1 MCHLVVVLGDQLNR
15 DSSAFD
21 DFDATTDR
29 VWMAERKGESEH
41 VWSHKARSALFL
53 AAMRHFAAGLDTDKV
68 PLSYTRLAD
77 AGPDHLVEHLA
88 TQLREL
94 KPRRLIIVRPGEHRL
109 REGIKAVA
117 KACGVEYVER
127 PDRHFLVSTED
138 FGQWAKGKT
147 QLRMELFYRW
157 MRQRHAILLDDDGKP
172 VGGKWN
178 YDADNRGSFGRQGP
192 GWVPRPAGFAP
203 DTITQSAIADI
214 ASTFPDH
221 PGELDAF
228 DWPVTR
234 EQANNALLDFLDNRL
249 PAFGHWQDAMWTG
262 ETWLY
267 HARLST
273 SLNLRLLSPMEVIE
287 AALERFRE
295 GKVSLSS
302 VEGFVRQIL
311 GWREFVRGV
320 YWLSPER
327 LLGSNALR
335 ADGPLPDFYWT
346 GNTDMNCMKEVI
358 GQTLRTGYAHHIQR
372 LMVTGNF
379 ALLLGVKPTL
389 IHEWYLAIYVDAVE
403 WVEAPNTL
411 GMSQFADGG
420 RMVSKPYA
428 ASGRYIDRMSN
439 YCSGCRYKP
448 GEAVGDDACPFTTL
462 YWDFLEHHRARF
474 WNHPRAALQWRSLER
489 LSAEQ
494 ISAIQEQAR
503 RLRSEWTTG

>member
-1 MCHLVVVLGDQLNR
+1 MRHLVVVLGDQLNR

-21 DFDATTDR
+21 DFDAATDR

-53 AAMRHFAAGLDTDKV
+53 AAMRHFAEGLDADEV
-68 PLSYTRLAD
+68 PLTYTRLAD
-77 AGPDHLVEHLA
+77 PGPADLVEHLA
-88 TQLREL
+88 AYLRL
-94 KPRRLIIVRPGEHRL
+94 VKPQRLVIVRPGEHRL
-109 REGIKAVA
+109 REGIMAAA
-117 KACGVEYVER
+117 KAFGVTYVER
-127 PDRHFLVSTED
+127 PDRHFLVSTDD
-138 FGQWAKGKT
+138 FAQWAKGKT

-157 MRQRHAILLDDDGKP
+157 MRQRHDILLEDGKP

-178 YDADNRGSFGRQGP
+178 YDADNRGSFGKQGP
-192 GWVPRPAGFAP
+192 GWVPRPLVFAS
-203 DTITQSAIADI
+203 DDITQSAIDDI
-214 ASTFPDH
+214 ATTFPDH
-221 PGELDAF
+221 PGALDSF

-234 EQANNALLDFLDNRL
+234 EQAKDALLDFLDHRL
-249 PAFGHWQDAMWTG
+249 TAFGEWQDAMWAG

-273 SLNLRLLSPMEVIE
+273 TMNLRLLSPIEVID
-287 AALERFRE
+287 AALDRFRQ

-302 VEGFVRQIL
+302 IEGFVRQIL

-327 LLGSNALR
+327 LLSSNALR
-335 ADGPLPDFYWT
+335 ADAALPAFYWT
-346 GNTDMNCMKEVI
+346 GDTDMNCMKEVI

-379 ALLLGVKPTL
+379 ALLLGVEPKQ

-428 ASGRYIDRMSN
+428 ASGRYIERMSN
-439 YCSGCRYKP
+439 YCTGCRYKP
-448 GEAVGDDACPFTTL
+448 GEAVGEDACPFTTL
-462 YWDFLEHHRARF
+462 YWDFLERHRARF

-489 LSAEQ
+489 LSADQ
-494 ISAIQEQAR
+494 IEAIQRKAR
-503 RLRSEWTTG
+503 ALRAQWNGA